1 MIDCLS
7 NHLKVKGKRMNR
19 DNLTK
24 VFDEASKQLY
34 HRPYNKKHGI
44 TANMILYLCEK
55 KNISCIGLDQSENV
69 FVKNV
74 SDQNKSKTYRS
85 ILFYMFLSHF
95 YLIND
100 ESTVAHITHKFKQNF
115 HFSTTITI

>member
-1 MIDCLS
+1 MKRAFPYKASFLQYFNKVNPISLQEGKGECVIDCLS

-55 KNISCIGLDQSENV
+55 KI
-69 FVKNV
+69 
-74 SDQNKSKTYRS
+74 
-85 ILFYMFLSHF
+85 FL
-95 YLIND
+95 
-100 ESTVAHITHKFKQNF
+100 V
-115 HFSTTITI
+115 